1 MSYAQDLTTFVMGKD
16 KKLYYPSAGSTVRYT
31 SLYKLFTRNGSL
43 YIEFAHEITKV
54 VKTSYKRLILVQKLK
69 KNI

>member
-16 KKLYYPSAGSTVRYT
+16 KQVNYPSAGSTVRYT

-43 YIEFAHEITKV
+43 RIEFAHEITK
-54 VKTSYKRLILVQKLK
+54 
-69 KNI
+69 